1 LAAVT
6 KQPASVTHVNRPE
19 AFATLCWT
27 TKVLQ
32 LSFFKFLLVVFFLW
46 LSEEWRY
53 KLMGNCWWVE

>member
-32 LSFFKFLLVVFFLW
+32 LSFFKFLLIVFFLW
-46 LSEEWRY
+46 L
-53 KLMGNCWWVE
+53 